1 MKNNSENKKDNYIEN
16 NNANEQILIITEENK
31 AKPEIEKG
39 ILEIQDKMPKEE
51 KENIMKYIIE
61 DLEQDKIFYL
71 NFCEEELNK
80 SIKEKLKKTKKK
92 VTSVEVDE
100 NLEEMSDEKEY
111 DNNSI
116 SIYEVKNKKFPLD
129 GKIEKQ
135 VLYEGKLFN
144 EDRHQPS
151 NYPETINYRCTKFR
165 KQEGNLN
172 TNFCNAI
179 LKRKIGKNFY
189 YYILEKNHTKSCQE
203 LVEIKKKLQTNLIG
217 NYNDYLIKCY
227 NYLDSSENY
236 KKTEFKDVLQNIYNE
251 NKYNFRLKENTI
263 KNIIGKWKSNSLRF
277 TKYNAIEHK

>member
-1 MKNNSENKKDNYIEN
+1 MKKRINYPKEENESSENEEKSKKEKQKKLKNRNNKNDKNTKNDKIYQKKETNKTKKKKMKNNSENKKDNYIEN

-31 AKPEIEKG
+31 AKPEIEKD

-100 NLEEMSDEKEY
+100 NLEEISNEKEY

-151 NYPETINYRCTKFR
+151 NYPDTINYRCINFR
-165 KQEGNLN
+165 KQERNLN

-203 LVEIKKKLQTNLIG
+203 LVEIKKK
-217 NYNDYLIKCY
+217 
-227 NYLDSSENY
+227 Y
-236 KKTEFKDVLQNIYNE
+236 KQI
-251 NKYNFRLKENTI
+251 
-263 KNIIGKWKSNSLRF
+263 
-277 TKYNAIEHK
+277 